1 MHYLDNSSTTQPS
14 EIAREALLRASLIWG
29 NPSSTHKMGMEA
41 KRLLEESRK
50 TVARV
55 IGGTPAPGDEVVFT
69 ATGTEANNIS
79 LLGCALSKKRDRA
92 NPGTIVISEGE
103 HPSVENP
110 AALLEREGFALVR
123 VPTRGGALDLDYL
136 ESALKTASSPVIY
149 SCFMLV
155 NNETGAL
162 YDVKAASSLVKRY
175 FPDANTHCDAV
186 QGFLKMKF
194 TPRSLGVDTLTVSA
208 HKINSYR
215 GAAALYVSGNI
226 IKRKNITSPMP
237 GGGQES
243 GLRSGTENL
252 LSIAA
257 FAAAAEDGYKNLAAR
272 AEKIKKLRAMLDEE
286 LDAKLIPLGVK
297 PNLPENHTDAIL
309 NISLPGI
316 KSETMLNYLSA
327 RDICVSAGS
336 ACSAHSHKKSAAL
349 AAFGVSPRDA
359 DCALRISLGD
369 TNTEEDISALSA
381 SLADGIRSL
390 QRMR

>member
-1 MHYLDNSSTTQPS
+1 MHYLDNSSTTEPS
-14 EIAREALLRASLIWG
+14 QAARDALLSASLLWG
-29 NPSSTHKMGMEA
+29 NPSSTHKTGMEA

-55 IGGTPAPGDEVVFT
+55 IGGSPAPGDEVIFT

-92 NPGTIVISEGE
+92 NPGTVVISEGE
-103 HPSVENP
+103 HPSVDNP
-110 AALLEREGFALVR
+110 AALLEREGFSLVR
-123 VPTRGGALDLDYL
+123 VPTAGGALDLDYL
-136 ESALKTASSPVIY
+136 EDALKNARSPVIY

-162 YDVKAASSLVKRY
+162 YDVKQASALVKRY

-194 TPRSLGVDTLTVSA
+194 TLRSLGVDTLTVSA
-208 HKINSYR
+208 HKINSFR

-237 GGGQES
+237 GGGQEM

-272 AEKIKKLRAMLDEE
+272 AERIRSLRALLDSETDE
-286 LDAKLIPLGVK
+286 KLIPLGVK
-297 PNLPENHTDAIL
+297 RNLPEKHADAIL

-316 KSETMLNYLSA
+316 KSETMLNYLSS

-349 AAFGVSPRDA
+349 AAFGVTPRDA

-369 TNTEEDISALSA
+369 TNREDDILALA
-381 SLADGIRSL
+381 DALVDGIRSL

>member
-14 EIAREALLRASLIWG
+14 ETAREALLRASLIWG

-55 IGGTPAPGDEVVFT
+55 IGGAPAPGDTLVFT

-110 AALLEREGFALVR
+110 AALLEREGFTLVR

-136 ESALKTASSPVIY
+136 ESALKTATSPVIY

-257 FAAAAEDGYKNLAAR
+257 FAAAAEDGCKNLAAR

-297 PNLPENHTDAIL
+297 PNLPENHVDAIL
-309 NISLPGI
+309 NLSLPGI
-316 KSETMLNYLSA
+316 KSETMLNYLSV

-369 TNTEEDISALSA
+369 TNTEEDISALSV

-390 QRMR
+390 QRMK